1 MTAVG
6 PSSTPR
12 MAVARAG
19 VGSRH
24 GEASLTFWW
33 QRRRIAAGSGVGGRL
48 SAALQADAC
57 GTPVSPPPPH
67 TMSLG
72 AQIHGACDIL
82 VSHRRRICAM
92 VVRVVVS
99 PAALGVTFPGADGSS
114 TTN

>member
-1 MTAVG
+1 
-6 PSSTPR
+6 
-12 MAVARAG
+12 
-19 VGSRH
+19 
-24 GEASLTFWW
+24 
-33 QRRRIAAGSGVGGRL
+33 VGGRL
-48 SAALQADAC
+48 SAAMQADAC

-99 PAALGVTFPGADGSS
+99 QEALGVTFPGADGSS